1 VRFAVEEGTA
11 GVHDEG
17 KGSFVAVAAAG
28 VHGAY
33 WENGGRETA
42 VEESAGVEGCV
53 VDAVQEGHMEA
64 CHWVRRSEVGDT
76 GIVILEM
83 RVLGT
88 ETVMGAGLTET
99 VCWEDRVQGEE
110 RARCLDRARHCRSRG
125 AGAVVIALVVVVVVV
140 VVVAAAVAA

>member
-1 VRFAVEEGTA
+1 VRFAVEEEGTA
-11 GVHDEG
+11 GVHDER
-17 KGSFVAVAAAG
+17 KGSFVVAAAG
-28 VHGAY
+28 AHGAY

-64 CHWVRRSEVGDT
+64 CHWVRRSGAGDT
-76 GIVILEM
+76 GIVVLET

-88 ETVMGAGLTET
+88 ETVMGAGSTET
-99 VCWEDRVQGEE
+99 VCWEDHVQGEE
-110 RARCLDRARHCRSRG
+110 RARCLDRARHCRSRE

-140 VVVAAAVAA
+140 AA